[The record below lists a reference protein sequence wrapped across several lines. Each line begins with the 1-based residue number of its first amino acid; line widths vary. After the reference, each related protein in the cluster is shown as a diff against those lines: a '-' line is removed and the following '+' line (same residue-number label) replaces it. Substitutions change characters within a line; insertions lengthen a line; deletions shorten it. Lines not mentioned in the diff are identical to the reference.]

1 MSDFLTTMA
10 ESSRLR
16 AAETRSA
23 SGVTGLTSRASSA
36 APPVPLSVSEAGFDL
51 IAEAKLASPADGPLV
66 IDDDPRGR
74 VVELATQFEGAGVAA
89 VSVLTE
95 PTRFAGHL
103 GHLEAAAAAVAVPV
117 MRKDFLVDPVQVLE
131 ARASGASGVL
141 LIARLTEA
149 SLLVEMA
156 DDALESGMFVL
167 VEVFDRADLERAS
180 VVFDRDV
187 LVGVNTR
194 DLTTL
199 EVDPDR
205 LATLAP
211 LLPGHLPGVA
221 ESGVKTPSDVGTA
234 AELGYRMALVGTG
247 LVTSDAP
254 GETARDLISAGRL
267 VASVDSSP

>member
-10 ESSRLR
+10 DSSRLR
-16 AAETRSA
+16 AAETKSA

-36 APPVPLSVSEAGFDL
+36 APPGPLSVSDAGFDL

-66 IDDDPRGR
+66 KADDPKGR
-74 VVELATQFEGAGVAA
+74 VVELATQFEGSFVAA

-95 PTRFAGHL
+95 PTRFAGHINHL
-103 GHLEAAAAAVAVPV
+103 GAASAALAVPV
-117 MRKDFLVDPVQVLE
+117 MRKDFLVDPIQVLE

-167 VEVFDRADLERAS
+167 VEIFDESDLDVAS
-180 VVFDRDV
+180 AVFDRDV

-211 LLPGHLPGVA
+211 LLPHHLPGVA
-221 ESGVKTPSDVGTA
+221 ESGVKTPSDAGNA

-247 LVTSDAP
+247 LVTTDAP
-254 GETARDLISAGRL
+254 GETARSLISAGRL